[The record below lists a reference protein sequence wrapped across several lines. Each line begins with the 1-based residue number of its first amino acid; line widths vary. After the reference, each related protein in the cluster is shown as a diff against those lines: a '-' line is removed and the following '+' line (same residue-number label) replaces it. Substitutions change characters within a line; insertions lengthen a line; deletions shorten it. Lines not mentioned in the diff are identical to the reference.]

1 MGALGALGLSQEQP
15 DPMAE
20 MKMPQSLTKV
30 EAIGDWGLGLS
41 GKHTKNYG
49 KSPFFMGKSTINHHF
64 Q

>member
-41 GKHTKNYG
+41 PT
-49 KSPFFMGKSTINHHF
+49 MGKRWENWYFSW
-64 Q
+64 